1 MSRKL
6 AYEICRL
13 AWPVLI
19 AQLAVMAY
27 AVIDT
32 MMAGRFA
39 TDDLAAVGIGASIY
53 FSVFV
58 ALMGVLLAVSP
69 TVAQLLGAGRY
80 GEIGEQVRQAMW
92 LTLALAII
100 SILLFRYPEPLL
112 VISRAPPV
120 VADKVRAYLAIAAWG
135 APAGLAF
142 RLFASYTTAVSL
154 PRVMMALNL
163 LGLALKVPLTWVF
176 TFGHLGAPAM
186 GAAGC
191 ALSTTLVNWI
201 ICILAWL
208 WCGLSPAYRSHG
220 VFSRWSWPR
229 WDDQWRLTALGVPIG
244 MTFLVDVTA
253 FTFMALF
260 IARLGAVNS
269 AAHQIA
275 ANVAAVMYMLPLAMG
290 NAVGVLAGQA
300 IGARRF
306 ALARSTGVTGIVL
319 ALVLAVLS
327 GTTLMLGASAVA
339 ASYTSDASVQAVAAT
354 LLVLVAGVSRVRC
367 GAGRDGERAARIQTR
382 RRAVAHQRRGIVGRG
397 TRGRLSDR
405 LDRCPR
411 SVRRGTHHATGRA
424 RILGGGDRGHAGGG
438 HWHHDLLFRGKL
450 STARASKSRRKKA
463 GSEVTGKSTKG
474 PQGKP
479 RAATRRPV
487 SALFLL
493 PEQPRFLTQC
503 WKKAFR
509 CLRQEPRQ
517 RHFDTQCVLQLQ
529 CSSAPFGP
537 RAN

>member
-6 AYEICRL
+6 VYEICHL

-69 TVAQLLGAGRY
+69 IVAQLLGAGRY
-80 GEIGEQVRQAMW
+80 SEIGEQVRQAMW
-92 LTLALAII
+92 LTLALALA
-100 SILLFRYPEPLL
+100 SVLLFRYPEPLL
-112 VISRAPPV
+112 AMSKAPPV
-120 VADKVRAYLAIAAWG
+120 VADKARAYLAIAAWG

-163 LGLALKVPLTWVF
+163 LGLTLKVPLAWVF

-191 ALSTTLVNWI
+191 ALSTALVNWI

-208 WCGLSPAYRSHG
+208 WCGLSPAYRRHG

-229 WDDQWRLTALGVPIG
+229 WGDQWRLTALGVPIG
-244 MTFLVDVTA
+244 MTMLVDVTA

-275 ANVAAVMYMLPLAMG
+275 ANVATVMYMLPLALA
-290 NAVGVLAGQA
+290 NAVGVLVGQA

-306 ALARSTGVTGIVL
+306 ALARSTGITGIVL
-319 ALVLAVLS
+319 ALALAVLS
-327 GTTLMLGASAVA
+327 GATIMLGASTLA
-339 ASYTSDASVQAVAAT
+339 AFYTSDANVQALAAT
-354 LLVLVAGVSRVRC
+354 LLVLVA
-367 GAGRDGERAARIQTR
+367 AYHLFDALQ
-382 RRAVAHQRRGIVGRG
+382 AV
-397 TRGRLSDR
+397 T
-405 LDRCPR
+405 
-411 SVRRGTHHATGRA
+411 
-424 RILGGGDRGHAGGG
+424 
-438 HWHHDLLFRGKL
+438 
-450 STARASKSRRKKA
+450 
-463 GSEVTGKSTKG
+463 
-474 PQGKP
+474 
-479 RAATRRPV
+479 V
-487 SALFLL
+487 SALRGYKRAVVPMLINVGGLWGVGLAGGYLIGLTGVLDLSAVGLATPLGVPGFWAAAAAGMLVASVGIMIYFLV
-493 PEQPRFLTQC
+493 E
-503 WKKAFR
+503 
-509 CLRQEPRQ
+509 
-517 RHFDTQCVLQLQ
+517 
-529 CSSAPFGP
+529 SSPQQAQA
-537 RAN
+537 RAGVEGRAAE

>member
-6 AYEICRL
+6 AYEICHL
-13 AWPVLI
+13 AWPVLV

-32 MMAGRFA
+32 IMAGRFA
-39 TDDLAAVGIGASIY
+39 TEDLAAVGIGASIY

-69 TVAQLLGAGRY
+69 TVAQLLGAERY

-92 LTLALAII
+92 LTLALAVV
-100 SILLFRYPEPLL
+100 SIVVFRYPEPLL
-112 VISRAPPV
+112 ALSEAPPM

-163 LGLALKVPLTWVF
+163 LGLTLKVPLSWAF
-176 TFGHLGAPAM
+176 TFGHLGSPAM
-186 GAAGC
+186 GSAGC
-191 ALSTTLVNWI
+191 ALSTTVVNWI

-229 WDDQWRLTALGVPIG
+229 WNDQWRLTALGVPIG

-300 IGARRF
+300 IGAKKF
-306 ALARSTGVTGIVL
+306 ELARSTGITGIVL
-319 ALVLAVLS
+319 ALVLAAASAAAL
-327 GTTLMLGASAVA
+327 TLGAGSVA
-339 ASYTSDASVQAVAAT
+339 AFYTSDASVQAVAAT
-354 LLVLVAGVSRVRC
+354 LLVLVAAYHVFDALQAVTVNTLRGYKRAVMPLLINATGLWGLGLAGGYVIGLTHALDLSAVGLTVPL
-367 GAGRDGERAARIQTR
+367 GAPGFWAAAAAGMFMADVGIIIYFLYESSP
-382 RRAVAHQRRGIVGRG
+382 RRA
-397 TRGRLSDR
+397 
-405 LDRCPR
+405 
-411 SVRRGTHHATGRA
+411 RA
-424 RILGGGDRGHAGGG
+424 RAVVEPL
-438 HWHHDLLFRGKL
+438 
-450 STARASKSRRKKA
+450 
-463 GSEVTGKSTKG
+463 
-474 PQGKP
+474 
-479 RAATRRPV
+479 AA
-487 SALFLL
+487 
-493 PEQPRFLTQC
+493 
-503 WKKAFR
+503 
-509 CLRQEPRQ
+509 
-517 RHFDTQCVLQLQ
+517 
-529 CSSAPFGP
+529 
-537 RAN
+537 